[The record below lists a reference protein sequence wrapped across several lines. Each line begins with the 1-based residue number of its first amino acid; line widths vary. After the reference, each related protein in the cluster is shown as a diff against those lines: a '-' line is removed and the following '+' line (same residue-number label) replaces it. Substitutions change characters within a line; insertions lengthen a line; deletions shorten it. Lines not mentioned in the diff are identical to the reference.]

1 MADIEQNSYS
11 YGGGAGFN
19 TGYTQLISKTKYFV
33 KFLYVLSTFREHRES
48 QGRLDAIEIN
58 LLSLSELCNASRVA
72 ALPRFVT

>member
-48 QGRLDAIEIN
+48 QGRLDASLPGEC
-58 LLSLSELCNASRVA
+58 LSFLGTESHTVPQG
-72 ALPRFVT
+72 PRTLT